1 MSSFNKSE
9 TISTENSNISN
20 ENKSKTCSSLNS
32 EAIVPKVKTTTIER
46 VVETKKRNVKK
57 VLNFDFIPNDK
68 TPQVIRPQNDSND
81 ENSFRRSK
89 RTRFP
94 RLNFWCGQRPVFT
107 RESNGITDQF
117 VAINKG
123 SQEVVKERKKFTK
136 TDNKG
141 VKRNAENSEND
152 NKSNKRSK
160 NVFDLSLHEK
170 VFEEIFKQNETNRR
184 EPQNSDCI
192 KFLNDLNWIKSKQN
206 DGVMTALI
214 RKNRSNG
221 EAVGMLKLGPMAQK
235 TRSLTGDYVTH
246 MTVTY
251 GALGLKIENNSEVI
265 VKTNTY
271 FRVDKRTNY
280 SIKNCR
286 NDSAVISFVILKD

>member
-1 MSSFNKSE
+1 
-9 TISTENSNISN
+9 
-20 ENKSKTCSSLNS
+20 
-32 EAIVPKVKTTTIER
+32 
-46 VVETKKRNVKK
+46 
-57 VLNFDFIPNDK
+57 
-68 TPQVIRPQNDSND
+68 
-81 ENSFRRSK
+81 
-89 RTRFP
+89 
-94 RLNFWCGQRPVFT
+94 
-107 RESNGITDQF
+107 
-117 VAINKG
+117 
-123 SQEVVKERKKFTK
+123 
-136 TDNKG
+136 
-141 VKRNAENSEND
+141 
-152 NKSNKRSK
+152 
-160 NVFDLSLHEK
+160 
-170 VFEEIFKQNETNRR
+170 
-184 EPQNSDCI
+184 
-192 KFLNDLNWIKSKQN
+192 LNDLNWIKSKQN